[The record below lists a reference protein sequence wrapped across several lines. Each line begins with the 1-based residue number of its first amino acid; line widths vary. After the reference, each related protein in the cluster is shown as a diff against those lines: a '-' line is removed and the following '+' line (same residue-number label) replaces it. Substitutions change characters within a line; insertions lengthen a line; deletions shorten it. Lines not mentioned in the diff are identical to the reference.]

1 MLICLENPD
10 SATWMLHGG
19 ILVSFLVW
27 IALLLFFY
35 SELCQDLNLNNDI
48 LAKFNHKGLSV
59 EYFHRF
65 LNKSVTITADERATS
80 NVFVPTGIAAG
91 YAWSSAPIDG
101 IYIYSSQYSSDR

>member
-1 MLICLENPD
+1 MNCI
-10 SATWMLHGG
+10 
-19 ILVSFLVW
+19 IIFFLFGVV
-27 IALLLFFY
+27 
-35 SELCQDLNLNNDI
+35 LNLNNDI

-80 NVFVPTGIAAG
+80 NVFVPTDIAAG
-91 YAWSSAPIDG
+91 YAWNSAPIDG